1 MKTVSAGLDT
11 HLAGVSTTLAY
22 GVKATRTDGEIFAYT
37 THDRSVSVSGTTYE
51 PGFTR
56 TAIESSSELAVDNL
70 DIEGAFESNEITE
83 DDIRA
88 GLWDHCDI
96 RLVMFN
102 WADTSQG
109 VLKERRGWLGEITGG
124 RIKFRA
130 ELRGLLQ
137 KLQQEI
143 GRLVGPCP
151 WQVGG
156 TECGVRL
163 NPPAW
168 TATTAYTVRQ
178 VYDAKTGSVVRPVA
192 QNGRHFKCTTAGT
205 SGGSEPSWNLT
216 VGGTTADGS
225 VTWTTILAYTHTI
238 TITGGTDNRV
248 FADSALDALNF
259 SDNWWA
265 DGTLAW
271 LTGLNAGRTV
281 QVKHSL
287 DAGGALEIRH
297 PMYFTVAIGD
307 TATLTAGCFH
317 RRDEDCVAKFDNI
330 YNNGG
335 FYDVP
340 GVDQIQSGGL

>member
-1 MKTVSAGLDT
+1 VKTVSAGLDT
-11 HLAGVSTTLAY
+11 HLAGVLTTLAY
-22 GVKATRTDGEIFAYT
+22 GVKATREDGEIFAYS
-37 THDRSVSVSGTTYE
+37 THDRTLTVSGTSYK

-56 TAIESSSELAVDNL
+56 TAIESSGDLSVDNL
-70 DIEGAFESNEITE
+70 DIEGAFESDEVTE

-124 RIKFRA
+124 RLKFRA

-151 WQVGG
+151 WRVGG

-163 NPPAW
+163 DPPAW
-168 TATTAYTVRQ
+168 EAATPYTVRQ
-178 VYDAKTGSVVRPVA
+178 SYDAKTGSVVKPTT

-205 SGGSEPSWNLT
+205 SDGSEPSWNTT
-216 VGGTTADGS
+216 VGGTTNDND
-225 VTWTTILAYTHTI
+225 VVWTTILALTHGI
-238 TITGGTDNRV
+238 TITGVTDDRV
-248 FADSALDALNF
+248 FADSSLDALDF
-259 SDNWWA
+259 GDNHWA
-265 DGTLAW
+265 DGTLEW
-271 LTGLNAGRTV
+271 LTGLNEGRTV
-281 QVKHSL
+281 QVKRSL
-287 DAGGALEIRH
+287 DTGGALELRH
-297 PMYFTVAIGD
+297 PMFKTVAVND
-307 TATLTAGCFH
+307 TATLTAGCMH

-340 GVDQIQSGGL
+340 GLDQIQSGGL